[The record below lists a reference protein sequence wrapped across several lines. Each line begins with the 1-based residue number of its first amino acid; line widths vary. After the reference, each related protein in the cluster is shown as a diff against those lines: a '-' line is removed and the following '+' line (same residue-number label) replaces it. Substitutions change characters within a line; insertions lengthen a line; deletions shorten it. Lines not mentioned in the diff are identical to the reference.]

1 MGSSNT
7 PRRPNY
13 GYPEWQQSRSQNYG
27 SQNPNDRRGQRPPHR
42 RPSNDHYHSER
53 GSIGGAWTQQSN
65 HSADAN
71 SWNQRESAWDRR
83 ENNLGADNYWKEDPK
98 GANHANQQYEA
109 PRPKWESASYRPG
122 PQNYDNANP
131 HEHKKVPSFA
141 EVPQRNAV
149 VAGLLAIFLGAF
161 GVHNFYTGRYKIA
174 LIQLGLT
181 VLSSFSLAILVGL
194 WGVVEGLLH
203 LVGSNPWY
211 QQDGWGRPL
220 AR

>member
-7 PRRPNY
+7 PRRPDY
-13 GYPEWQQSRSQNYG
+13 GHPDWQQNRNQNYG
-27 SQNPNDRRGQRPPHR
+27 SQDPNARRGQGQPHG

-53 GSIGGAWTQQSN
+53 GSFGGAWTQRSD
-65 HSADAN
+65 ADQN
-71 SWNQRESAWDRR
+71 SWQRREYAWDRR
-83 ENNLGADNYWKEDPK
+83 EKDLGADNYWKQDPHE
-98 GANHANQQYEA
+98 ANRANQQYQA
-109 PRPKWESASYRPG
+109 PRPKWESSSYRPG
-122 PQNYDNANP
+122 SQNYDSGNQR
-131 HEHKKVPSFA
+131 EEKKVPSFA